1 MAHLVSQEKQVHI
14 LQGPDQGRASM
25 TPNCTHIYSWHVY
38 VIIQKDDGEF
48 LNFEIPNKEKHRCNY
63 CPKCGVKL

>member
-1 MAHLVSQEKQVHI
+1 
-14 LQGPDQGRASM
+14 M